1 MFCLEFAVS
10 FMALTDSGQK
20 GFFLQVVNQAET
32 TELQLDF
39 SVCSCSFREL
49 VVDCPLFLALS
60 GHFITGSSYA
70 MVTYVCVS

>member
-1 MFCLEFAVS
+1 
-10 FMALTDSGQK
+10 MALTDSGQK

-49 VVDCPLFLALS
+49 AVDCPLFLALS

-70 MVTYVCVS
+70 MATYVCVS